1 MQRASLSVIPL
12 RTFLNK
18 TLGGFAASTA
28 EHWDSVV
35 ARLYPAGVKTTAIVS
50 EAGIT
55 WPTLYSS
62 LRRQGIPLRT
72 A

>member
-1 MQRASLSVIPL
+1 MNIVRTVPL
-12 RTFLNK
+12 AKFLNK

-28 EHWDSVV
+28 EHWDAVI

-55 WPTLYSS
+55 WPTLYNS
-62 LRRQGIPLRT
+62 LRRQNIPLRT